1 MSQVQCRPTEVLP
14 VGDAIVR
21 LIKVQYS
28 LLATPPEVVV
38 DRLVRESEALIQ
50 ALNALTINLGFECVL
65 PDTSKLIEEAEEA
78 PAPTSIEIIKRGAET
93 SCCRITEASIKKSSR
108 SKV

>member
-1 MSQVQCRPTEVLP
+1 MSQVQCRPSETLP

-38 DRLVRESEALIQ
+38 ERLVRESEALIQ
-50 ALNALTINLGFECVL
+50 ALNALTIDLGFECVL
-65 PDTSKLIEEAEEA
+65 PEQSNLLQEAEQA

-93 SCCRITEASIKKSSR
+93 SCCRITEVKGTSGSR
-108 SKV
+108 SSI

>member
-1 MSQVQCRPTEVLP
+1 MSTTTVQCRPSEVLP

-38 DRLVRESEALIQ
+38 DRLVRESESLIQ
-50 ALNALTINLGFECVL
+50 ALNALNIEVGFECVL
-65 PDTSKLIEEAEEA
+65 PENDSLLETPATTSMD
-78 PAPTSIEIIKRGAET
+78 IIKKGSE
-93 SCCRITEASIKKSSR
+93 SNCCRITEASHKSSR
-108 SKV
+108 SAV

>member
-1 MSQVQCRPTEVLP
+1 MSQVQCRPSETLP

-38 DRLVRESEALIQ
+38 DRLVRES
-50 ALNALTINLGFECVL
+50 ALTINLGFECVL

-78 PAPTSIEIIKRGAET
+78 QAPTSIEIIKRGAET
-93 SCCRITEASIKKSSR
+93 SCCRITEASTKKSSR